1 MKKAILRNIAIVS
14 AIFIV
19 VMSIM
24 LVTNYFQVRGATPLQ
39 TTVMETLKQLNETN
53 SNNPQLQEEIRQ
65 LDLMSRKAYFVQ
77 HDHLMVG
84 IYILFGMLAVFV
96 VCTHF
101 YFADRKNIPDICA
114 DGKLRMQA
122 FRRHP
127 RIDVNMDD
135 FCRRAEPA
143 GIANRP
149 VVKADSQRYNQ
160 IGLGRCMV
168 RGKRSVHAGHADKK
182 RIVAVHASQSHQSR
196 YYRY

>member
-101 YFADRKNIPDICA
+101 YFADRKNIPDKELDPIDEWA
-114 DGKLRMQA
+114 NKTLARKYVIGGAVVIAAVALVFGFMSSPFLKFGGKS
-122 FRRHP
+122 
-127 RIDVNMDD
+127 DK
-135 FCRRAEPA
+135 PA
-143 GIANRP
+143 RETVEAALIR
-149 VVKADSQRYNQ
+149 
-160 IGLGRCMV
+160 LT
-168 RGKRSVHAGHADKK
+168 RGV
-182 RIVAVHASQSHQSR
+182 
-196 YYRY
+196 